1 MGIGISFR
9 LLVVVAVL
17 GACGAPS
24 ATHATSAT
32 VAPPPSSEQI
42 SLTTDRGLSVIAQ
55 GGATLRELPRGV
67 AAPDWSAFYAV
78 EPGAVTIVRVL
89 DPASGAERRSIS
101 VNGRY
106 DLASAY
112 RVAPTGLSR
121 SGLVL
126 ALEAPPSAGRSA
138 FAVIDTRTDAVKTLS
153 VVGDMT
159 VDVVSD
165 DATSVYLVEHL
176 RDNRYNVRLY
186 DLAVGKLAETP
197 IVDLKQ
203 VELSTPDN
211 VAKGLMAGLYH
222 ASVAGRLNAWYFS
235 FYFNPGRNP
244 FVHALNVTARYATCI
259 LDVPSGSGPA
269 AAGFW
274 TLALDQNGK
283 NLYATNAVQGIVT
296 KYDADTLERRAT
308 RDLKRSAVAP
318 IASIDP
324 TTAAVISPEGYRL
337 YVVAEAGVVVVD
349 TTTLGIKAHL
359 VPDRS
364 VRSIALTPDGRRLY
378 ALSLDGTK
386 LWALDAMSGQP
397 LAAFA
402 VPVASSIARV
412 R

>member
-1 MGIGISFR
+1 MRPFVR
-9 LLVVVAVL
+9 LLVVVLV
-17 GACGAPS
+17 GACGAPAATSGGS
-24 ATHATSAT
+24 ATP
-32 VAPPPSSEQI
+32 APPPANEQI
-42 SLTTDRGLSVIAQ
+42 SLVTDRGISVIAQ
-55 GGATLRELPRGV
+55 SGATLRDLPHGV
-67 AAPDWSAFYAV
+67 AAPDWSAFYAI
-78 EPGAVTIVRVL
+78 EPGAVTAVRVL
-89 DPASGAERRSIS
+89 DPATGVERRAIN

-112 RVAPTGLSR
+112 RAAPTGLSR

-126 ALEAPPSAGRSA
+126 ALEAPPSAGRSG

-153 VVGDMT
+153 VAGDMT

-186 DLAVGKLAETP
+186 DLAMGKLAETP

-203 VELSTPDN
+203 IEASTPDN
-211 VAKGLMAGLYH
+211 VAKGLMAGVYH
-222 ASVAGRLNAWYFS
+222 ASVAGRLNSWYFS

-259 LDVPSGSGPA
+259 LDVPTGSGPV

-274 TLALDQNGK
+274 TLALDPNGAS
-283 NLYATNAVQGIVT
+283 LYATNAVQGIVT

-308 RDLKRSAVAP
+308 SALKRSAAVPTA
-318 IASIDP
+318 AIDP

-337 YVVAEAGVVVVD
+337 YVVAETGVVVID
-349 TTTLGIKAHL
+349 TATLGLKAHL
-359 VPDRS
+359 VPDRA
-364 VRSIALTPDGRRLY
+364 VRSIALTADGRRLY
-378 ALSLDGTK
+378 ALSLEGTR
-386 LWALDAMSGQP
+386 LWAIDAMSGQP
-397 LAAFA
+397 LAMLP
-402 VPVASSIARV
+402 VPLATSIARL

>member
-1 MGIGISFR
+1 MRPFVR
-9 LLVVVAVL
+9 LLVVVLV
-17 GACGAPS
+17 GACGAPA
-24 ATHATSAT
+24 ATGGSSGTA
-32 VAPPPSSEQI
+32 APPPANEQI
-42 SLTTDRGLSVIAQ
+42 SLVTDRGISVIAQ
-55 GGATLRELPRGV
+55 SGATLRDLPHGV
-67 AAPDWSAFYAV
+67 AAPDRSAFYAI
-78 EPGAVTIVRVL
+78 EPGAVTAVRVL
-89 DPASGAERRSIS
+89 DPATGVERRAIN

-112 RVAPTGLSR
+112 RAAPTGLSR

-126 ALEAPPSAGRSA
+126 ALEAPPSAGRSG

-153 VVGDMT
+153 VAGDMT

-186 DLAVGKLAETP
+186 DLAMGKLAETP

-203 VELSTPDN
+203 IEASTPDN
-211 VAKGLMAGLYH
+211 VAKGLMAGVYH
-222 ASVAGRLNAWYFS
+222 ASVAGRLNSWYFS

-259 LDVPSGSGPA
+259 LDVPTGSGPV

-274 TLALDQNGK
+274 TLALDPNGAS
-283 NLYATNAVQGIVT
+283 LYATNAVQGIVT

-308 RDLKRSAVAP
+308 SALKRSAAVPTA
-318 IASIDP
+318 AIDP

-337 YVVAEAGVVVVD
+337 YVVAETGVVVID
-349 TTTLGIKAHL
+349 TATLGLKAHL
-359 VPDRS
+359 VPDRA
-364 VRSIALTPDGRRLY
+364 VRSIALTADGRRLY
-378 ALSLDGTK
+378 ALSLEGTR
-386 LWALDAMSGQP
+386 LWAIDAMSGQP
-397 LAAFA
+397 LAMLP
-402 VPVASSIARV
+402 VPLATSIARL

>member
-1 MGIGISFR
+1 MRPFVR
-9 LLVVVAVL
+9 LLVVVLV
-17 GACGAPS
+17 GACGAPAATSGSS
-24 ATHATSAT
+24 ATP
-32 VAPPPSSEQI
+32 APPPANEEI
-42 SLTTDRGLSVIAQ
+42 SLVTDRGISVIAQ
-55 GGATLRELPRGV
+55 SGATLRDLPHGV
-67 AAPDWSAFYAV
+67 AAPDWSAFYAI
-78 EPGAVTIVRVL
+78 EPGAVTAVRVL
-89 DPASGAERRSIS
+89 DPATGVERRAIN

-112 RVAPTGLSR
+112 RAAPTGLSR

-126 ALEAPPSAGRSA
+126 ALEAPPSAGRSG

-153 VVGDMT
+153 VAGDMT

-186 DLAVGKLAETP
+186 DLAMGKLAETP

-203 VELSTPDN
+203 IEASTPDN
-211 VAKGLMAGLYH
+211 VAKGLMAGVYH
-222 ASVAGRLNAWYFS
+222 ASVAGRLNSWYFS

-259 LDVPSGSGPA
+259 LDVPTGSGPV

-274 TLALDQNGK
+274 TLALDPNGAS
-283 NLYATNAVQGIVT
+283 LYATNAVQGIVT

-308 RDLKRSAVAP
+308 SALKRSAAVPTA
-318 IASIDP
+318 AIDP

-337 YVVAEAGVVVVD
+337 YVVAETGVVVID
-349 TTTLGIKAHL
+349 TATLGLKAHL
-359 VPDRS
+359 VPDRA
-364 VRSIALTPDGRRLY
+364 VRSIALTADGRRLY
-378 ALSLDGTK
+378 ALSLEGTR
-386 LWALDAMSGQP
+386 LWAIDAMSGQP
-397 LAAFA
+397 LAMLP
-402 VPVASSIARV
+402 VPLATSIARL

>member
-1 MGIGISFR
+1 MRPFVR
-9 LLVVVAVL
+9 LLVVVLV
-17 GACGAPS
+17 GACGAPAATSGSS
-24 ATHATSAT
+24 ATP
-32 VAPPPSSEQI
+32 APPPANEQI
-42 SLTTDRGLSVIAQ
+42 SLVTDRGISVIAQ
-55 GGATLRELPRGV
+55 SGATLRDLPHGV
-67 AAPDWSAFYAV
+67 AAPDWSAFYAI
-78 EPGAVTIVRVL
+78 EPGAVTAVRVL
-89 DPASGAERRSIS
+89 DPATGVERRAIN

-112 RVAPTGLSR
+112 RAAPTGLSR

-126 ALEAPPSAGRSA
+126 ALEAPPSAGRSG

-153 VVGDMT
+153 VAGDMT

-186 DLAVGKLAETP
+186 DLAMGKLAETP

-203 VELSTPDN
+203 IEASTPDN
-211 VAKGLMAGLYH
+211 VAKGLMAGVYH
-222 ASVAGRLNAWYFS
+222 ASVAGRLNSWYFS

-259 LDVPSGSGPA
+259 LDVPTGSGPV

-274 TLALDQNGK
+274 TLALDPNGAS
-283 NLYATNAVQGIVT
+283 LYATNAVQGIVT

-308 RDLKRSAVAP
+308 SALKRSAAVPTA
-318 IASIDP
+318 AIDP

-337 YVVAEAGVVVVD
+337 YVVAETGVVVID
-349 TTTLGIKAHL
+349 TATLGLKAHL
-359 VPDRS
+359 VPDRA
-364 VRSIALTPDGRRLY
+364 VRSIALTADGRRLY
-378 ALSLDGTK
+378 ALSLEGTR
-386 LWALDAMSGQP
+386 LWAIDAMSGQP
-397 LAAFA
+397 LAMLP
-402 VPVASSIARV
+402 VPLATSIARL